1 MKEITQEQILTARV
15 YGDIPDL
22 KPGQILIS
30 PSTNR
35 LYDKRIHPIDN
46 FLNFPDWF
54 KDLDPSKHNIKR
66 CQGTQDYLTTGMT
79 LRLPCDVRIRLDHSG
94 RGWEA
99 RYDTPEVVPFLQVDS
114 FSYEQ
119 TGPIPATEGRLVQTG
134 NWVKIV
140 NPWEIRSAPG
150 WSCMTLPVL
159 WEQKR
164 EWSIMPGVV
173 HTDFYHHMNWVV
185 NIFSDEP
192 EFVIEMGTP
201 IAHIITFPRNVRTE
215 VLFGDEKIHE
225 LLAYRGMGEI
235 FAGYESTRKMRYRR
249 SQRAADA
256 TCPVFHD
263 TQASPSKPRKR
274 GIFSLFRRRG
284 AGNM

>member
-1 MKEITQEQILTARV
+1 MSEITADQIISAKV
-15 YGDIPDL
+15 YGDIPEL
-22 KPGQILIS
+22 KPGQILVS

-35 LYDKRIHPIDN
+35 LFDQRIDPIDN

-54 KDLDPSKHNIKR
+54 KSLDPSAHNLKR
-66 CQGTQDYLTTGMT
+66 CQGTQDYLTMGMT
-79 LRLPCDVRIRLDHSG
+79 LRLPCDVRIRLDPSG
-94 RGWEA
+94 RSWEA
-99 RYDTPEVVPFLQVDS
+99 RYDTPEDIPFLHVDS

-119 TGPIPATEGRLVQTG
+119 TGAIPATDGRKIPTG

-173 HTDFYHHMNWVV
+173 HTDFYHHMNWVL
-185 NIFSDEP
+185 NIFTDEP

-201 IAHIITFPRNVRTE
+201 IAHILTFPRTVKTK
-215 VLFGDEKIHE
+215 VLFGDENVHK
-225 LLAYRGMGEI
+225 LLAYRGMGEV

-249 SQRAADA
+249 SQRSADA
-256 TCPVFHD
+256 SCPVFHGD
-263 TQASPSKPRKR
+263 TSSSQKPRKR
-274 GIFSLFRRRG
+274 GFFRLFGRR
-284 AGNM
+284 